1 MFRHH
6 LRSHQ
11 DINNG
16 VPQGFARNIL
26 RVKALDSFHNER
38 FGPLPVV
45 NHP

>member
-26 RVKALDSFHNER
+26 RVKALDRFHNKCY
-38 FGPLPVV
+38 GPLRVAY
-45 NHP
+45 HP